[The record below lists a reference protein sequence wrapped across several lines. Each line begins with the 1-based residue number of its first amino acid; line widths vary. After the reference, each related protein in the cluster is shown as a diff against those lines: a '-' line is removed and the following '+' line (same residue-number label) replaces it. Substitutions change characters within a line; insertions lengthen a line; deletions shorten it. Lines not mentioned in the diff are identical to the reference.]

1 MAATVPKDLATL
13 LGKLGHSADVA
24 EVITKRSGLQDRL
37 TLRLVLDDGSLLKAR
52 WLATKKHADSWG
64 RLRELIGD
72 RPYLARLLHRDGSI
86 LLEEWVEGNAL
97 AMVDVPD
104 DQLLAASAVLAQLHS
119 LEVPESGSASCTR
132 EMQWIQELL
141 GSLVA
146 RSGLSAAQ
154 ANQLD
159 EKMRRTLPKQTI
171 RGLIHYDF
179 CGENL
184 VFHASRGV
192 VSIDHE
198 WLCMHSLEFDLARA
212 VHRWNLTGKSRSV
225 FLDGYCRAGGP
236 AAQEQLDWW
245 LLANEVF
252 AAEVRVR
259 RGWPDAE
266 TSLQGLF
273 ARLETER

>member
-1 MAATVPKDLATL
+1 MPATIPKDLATL
-13 LGKLGHSADVA
+13 LAKLGHNAEVA

-52 WLATKKHADSWG
+52 WLASKEHAESWN
-64 RLRELIGD
+64 RLRELIGNS
-72 RPYLARLLHRDGSI
+72 PYLARLLHREGSI

-104 DQLLAASAVLAQLHS
+104 DQLVAASAVLAQLHS
-119 LEVPESGSASCTR
+119 LEVPEGGVASCAL

-146 RSGLSAAQ
+146 RAGLSAAQ
-154 ANQLD
+154 AGHLED
-159 EKMRRTLPKQTI
+159 KMRRTLPKQTI

-184 VFHASRGV
+184 VAHPLRGV

-198 WLCMHSLEFDLARA
+198 WLCMHSLDFDLARA
-212 VHRWNLTGKSRSV
+212 VHRWNLTGRSREV
-225 FLDGYCRAGGP
+225 FLEGYRSSGGRAG
-236 AAQEQLDWW
+236 QEQLDWW
-245 LLANEVF
+245 LLANDIF
-252 AAEVRVR
+252 AAEVRIRRNWADAPDTVR
-259 RGWPDAE
+259 RLMTQIE
-266 TSLQGLF
+266 
-273 ARLETER
+273 E